1 MREIN
6 EANNKQT
13 LQRPLGSHRNEVQ
26 MAAQW
31 WRFPIAHIE
40 ERLPS
45 VSSRIVAA
53 PRGHFSTMAKQPQ
66 LRERYATS
74 RLGSPRAS
82 HCFILICSFVR
93 KTTQHMPDVYILSL
107 RDTVIGSSRKQATAS
122 SSQISH
128 CCSSYQMKRGRLNSS
143 LFIFKVISDGED
155 LWSLCLW
162 TIRFLGQIVL
172 QWKQIQGFLR
182 SLKNGWMQRDLLTQ
196 QSPAG

>member
-107 RDTVIGSSRKQATAS
+107 CDTVIGSSRNRLQHLLARSVTAAAATRWNEGGWIAVFS
-122 SSQISH
+122 FLKWLVMEKIYGH
-128 CCSSYQMKRGRLNSS
+128 CVYGL
-143 LFIFKVISDGED
+143 LD
-155 LWSLCLW
+155 
-162 TIRFLGQIVL
+162 FLD
-172 QWKQIQGFLR
+172 K
-182 SLKNGWMQRDLLTQ
+182 
-196 QSPAG
+196 

>member
-1 MREIN
+1 
-6 EANNKQT
+6 
-13 LQRPLGSHRNEVQ
+13 
-26 MAAQW
+26 
-31 WRFPIAHIE
+31 
-40 ERLPS
+40 
-45 VSSRIVAA
+45 
-53 PRGHFSTMAKQPQ
+53 
-66 LRERYATS
+66 
-74 RLGSPRAS
+74 
-82 HCFILICSFVR
+82 
-93 KTTQHMPDVYILSL
+93 MPDVYILSL

-182 SLKNGWMQRDLLTQ
+182 SLKNG
-196 QSPAG
+196 

>member
-1 MREIN
+1 
-6 EANNKQT
+6 
-13 LQRPLGSHRNEVQ
+13 

-107 RDTVIGSSRKQATAS
+107 CDTVIGSSRKQATAS
-122 SSQISH
+122 ISQISH
-128 CCSSYQMKRGRLNSS
+128 CCSSYQMKRVRLNSS

-172 QWKQIQGFLR
+172 WWKQIQGFLR

-196 QSPAG
+196 KSPAG